1 MLESCQVALCER
13 YDLAMLDLD
22 GVIYI
27 GAEAV
32 EGAPAHLKRA
42 EDAGM
47 HLAYVT
53 NNASRPPASVA
64 EHLRD
69 LGIPAADGDVVT
81 SAQAAARLVAKT
93 VPPGSTVFVI
103 VGEGLFEALA
113 EHELNAVQTVEEQ
126 PQAVVSGYHPDLL
139 WKTVITGAILVAR
152 GLPWVASNRDM
163 TIPTADG
170 VGPGNGVL
178 VQAVAGFAGREPTV
192 AGKPQPALFAETQLR
207 VGGKQPLVVGDRL
220 DTDIEGA
227 VNAGLDSLLVMTG
240 VTGVS
245 ELVLADSRHRPT
257 YISADLSGLCDA
269 QPVSELRDGHLSL
282 GGWRSTVTGD
292 HLDLDGDG
300 SVDDW
305 WRLVATTSWTHLDAT
320 GRPVDT
326 SRLLRPG
333 SVTPDHG
340 ETKDHHVEEDGDRDD
355 RAR

>member
-1 MLESCQVALCER
+1 MLEACDVALWER

-22 GVIYI
+22 GVVYI
-27 GAEAV
+27 GPEAV
-32 EGAPAHLKRA
+32 ENAPGHLKRA

-69 LGIPAADGDVVT
+69 LGIPAGDADVVT
-81 SAQAAARLVAKT
+81 SAQAAARLVAET

-103 VGEGLFEALA
+103 GGEGLVEALA
-113 EHELNAVQTVEEQ
+113 EHELTAVRTIEQ
-126 PQAVVSGYHPDLL
+126 DPQAVVSGYHPDLL

-192 AGKPQPALFAETQLR
+192 AGKPEPALFAETQLR
-207 VGGKQPLVVGDRL
+207 VGGQRPLVVGDRL

-240 VTGVS
+240 VTGVD
-245 ELVLADSRHRPT
+245 ELVRADRRHRPT
-257 YISADLSGLCDA
+257 YISADLSGLGVP
-269 QPVSELRDGHLSL
+269 QPVPEARGARMTL
-282 GGWRSTVTGD
+282 GGWSATVTGD
-292 HLDLDGDG
+292 RLEVAGNG

-305 WRLVATTSWTHLDAT
+305 WRVVPTAGWTHLDAT
-320 GRPVDT
+320 GRQVDT
-326 SRLLRPG
+326 SGLRQPG

-340 ETKDHHVEEDGDRDD
+340 RTQGQHAGEDGDKR
-355 RAR
+355 